1 MILPS
6 EEMRGAIDVNSEL
19 LGQLEDALIARAS
32 EFTASEFS
40 MICNSVKEDSEHLD
54 KFLSTSQSQVKS
66 WLHN

>member
-1 MILPS
+1 MMLPS

-19 LGQLEDALIARAS
+19 LGRLENALIARAS

-54 KFLSTSQSQVKS
+54 KFLSTSQGQVKS